1 MQLLTII
8 GTRPEAMKM
17 APVLLALK
25 NRPGVVSRLCLT
37 GQHPEIAEPV
47 LDWFGLEADVVLPP
61 LNREAG
67 LAARYAQILG
77 SIDRLL
83 AQTEPDRVIVQGDTV
98 SAAAAAR
105 AAFLRGIPVAH
116 VEAGLRTHDLTQP
129 WPEEALR
136 REIDLIA
143 DLLFAPTP
151 AAAGHLHREAAS
163 GRVLV
168 TGNTGVDALHIVIG
182 RLEQDDRLRAAADA
196 ALPPAGARPLL
207 LATIHRRENLNGGL
221 DDILAALARIASA
234 GAAEIALP
242 LHPNPVIRAAAQA
255 RLGQQ
260 DHVHLLPPLGPA
272 EMTRLMQRASL
283 ILTDSGG
290 VQEEAPSL
298 GKPVLILRNV
308 TEREEAV
315 AADLAWMVGT
325 EPNRIIAAVRRTLAA
340 PPAAATANP
349 FGDGGAAAR
358 IVAALLDEPFS
369 QFAPTIADQE
379 PVPIRLVG

>member
-1 MQLLTII
+1 
-8 GTRPEAMKM
+8 
-17 APVLLALK
+17 
-25 NRPGVVSRLCLT
+25 
-37 GQHPEIAEPV
+37 V
-47 LDWFGLEADVVLPP
+47 LDWFGLEPDFTLPP
-61 LNREAG
+61 VDGEIEV
-67 LAARYAQILG
+67 AARYAQLLLA
-77 SIDRLL
+77 IDRLV
-83 AQTEPDRVIVQGDTV
+83 AETRPDRVIVQGDTI

-116 VEAGLRTHDLTQP
+116 VEAGLRTHDLAQP

-136 REIDLIA
+136 REIDMIA
-143 DLLFAPTP
+143 DVLFAPT
-151 AAAGHLHREAAS
+151 AAAATHLHREAAA

-168 TGNTGVDALHIVIG
+168 TGNTGVDALHLVLG
-182 RLEQDDRLRAAADA
+182 RLEQDDRLRATADA
-196 ALPPAGARPLL
+196 ALPPAAARPLL

-221 DDILAALARIASA
+221 DDILGALASIAASGTA
-234 GAAEIALP
+234 DIALP
-242 LHPNPVIRAAAQA
+242 LHPNPVIRAAAEA
-255 RLGQQ
+255 RLGRQ

-272 EMTRLMQRASL
+272 EMTRLMKRASL

-315 AADLAWMVGT
+315 AAGLAWAVGT
-325 EPNRIIAAVRRTLAA
+325 EPNRIVAAVQRLLAA
-340 PPAAATANP
+340 PPPAATANP
-349 FGDGGAAAR
+349 FGDGCAAGR

-369 QFAPTIADQE
+369 PFAPTIAHQE